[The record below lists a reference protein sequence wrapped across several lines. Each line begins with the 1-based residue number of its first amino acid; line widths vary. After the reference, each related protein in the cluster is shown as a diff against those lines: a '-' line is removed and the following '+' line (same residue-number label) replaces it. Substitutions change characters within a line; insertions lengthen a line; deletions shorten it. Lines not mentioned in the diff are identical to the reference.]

1 MSSTPSSIPPV
12 RLDDLAAPRFS
23 PEIAEMFAGAAA
35 LVPLLPMEF
44 DALHDAAV
52 EQLGGTLTDFGTHEY
67 VEPMRVLLH
76 ALTTEAGLSG
86 IGHVSVHT
94 QLVGFLKNRL
104 LLADLLARHPE
115 IHDLPVRAPIVIAGQ
130 PRTGTT
136 HLHNLLA
143 ADPALRT
150 LPYWES
156 QQPVPIPAEFGIDPD
171 PRLERCAVGL
181 AMGEQAMP
189 YFNRMHE
196 MTVEHVHEEIQLLAN
211 SFCTMYFDTIAPM
224 PSWREFYRHHDH
236 VPHYEYL
243 RTTLQALTF
252 LRGGDRWLLK
262 SPQHLEQLR
271 TLRTVFPDATVLVT
285 HRDPVPVT
293 ISLVTMLAYT
303 ARLHLDPIDPVRV
316 AHYWAEVNGEMLDA
330 VQRDREVWPADQSLD
345 VRFHEFMADDI
356 ATVERIYALADQPLD
371 ERARRAHADYL
382 AHHERDRHGKVVYEF
397 EPFGLEPGALRTRF
411 EPYVERFGIVR
422 EWTPRQS

>member
-1 MSSTPSSIPPV
+1 MLNPALI
-12 RLDDLAAPRFS
+12 RLDDLEAPRFS
-23 PEIAEMFAGAAA
+23 PEVAEMFEGAAA
-35 LVPLLPMEF
+35 LVPLLPVEF

-52 EQLGGTLTDFGTHEY
+52 EQLGGELTDFGPTEY
-67 VEPMRVLLH
+67 VEPMRVLLD
-76 ALTTEAGLSG
+76 ALATEAGLSG

-104 LLADLLARHPE
+104 LLADLLRRHPE
-115 IHDLPVRAPIVIAGQ
+115 IHDIEVRAPIVIVGQ

-136 HLHNLLA
+136 HLHNLLS

-156 QQPVPIPAEFGIDPD
+156 QQPVPIPGEIGVEPD

-189 YFNRMHE
+189 HFNRMHE

-224 PSWREFYRHHDH
+224 PSWREFYRTHDH

-252 LRGGDRWLLK
+252 LRGGERWLLK
-262 SPQHLEQLR
+262 SPQHLEQLP
-271 TLRTVFPDATVLVT
+271 TLRTVFPDATVLIT

-293 ISLVTMLAYT
+293 ISLVTMITYT
-303 ARLHLDPIDPVRV
+303 ARLHLDPVDPQRV
-316 AHYWAEVNGEMLDA
+316 AAYWAQVNGEMLDA
-330 VQRDREVWPADQSLD
+330 VQRDRETWPAEQSLD
-345 VRFHEFMADDI
+345 VLFHEFMADDL
-356 ATVERIYALADQPLD
+356 ATAERIYEIAGQPLD
-371 ERARRAHADYL
+371 ERARAAHADYL
-382 AHHERDRHGKVVYEF
+382 AHHQRDRYGKVVYEF
-397 EPFGLEPGALRTRF
+397 EPFGLDPATLRTRF
-411 EPYVERFGIVR
+411 EPYIERFGVRR
-422 EWTPRQS
+422 EW